1 MRIIVNKKGQQVGVV
16 NYLSNGNSVFEIFGF
31 ATGWVF
37 QGSTNI
43 VVPKAYKNQEGEE
56 KTSWKKI
63 GETQTIDN
71 KTIIVLYLFGQE
83 FDIVE
88 ELKDELQQT
97 QQQQPQTQP
106 QQTATAPQELK
117 EGNKLPF

>member
-1 MRIIVNKKGQQVGVV
+1 MRVIVNKQGQQVGVV
-16 NYLSNGNSVFEIFGF
+16 NYLSNGNTVFEIFGF
-31 ATGWVF
+31 STGWVF

-71 KTIIVLYLFGQE
+71 KTIIVLYLFNQE
-83 FDIVE
+83 FEIVDVN
-88 ELKDELQQT
+88 DELQQT
-97 QQQQPQTQP
+97 QQPQPQP
-106 QQTATAPQELK
+106 QQTTTTTAPTEFK